1 MAMLGASLL
10 GIAADARAAI
20 KLPRLVSDN
29 MVLQRDAPLVI
40 WGWAHRGER
49 IVIDFHGARLKTRT
63 NAQGRWQVTLP
74 PQPAGGPFDMKLRGK
89 NVVVVKNILM
99 GDVWLASGQ
108 SNMEFPLVAHDGF
121 GGVLDA
127 AHEQSAANFPQIRLF
142 LVERA
147 TAMTPRADVTS
158 AGWVVVTPATVANF
172 SAVAY
177 LFGRELHRR
186 FGVPVGLIDST
197 WGGTPAETWT
207 SANSLQAFPEF
218 AAAAQREASIPASA
232 SKEYESYLKT
242 KSEWYKAHGNDDRG
256 RIDGH
261 DVWAARGFDDSRWP
275 TVIEPQPWSRKAVEN
290 FDGTLWMRKVVLVPE
305 NHAGDTLHVHLSRLL
320 QADTTYFNGRK
331 IGQTRGESTERDY
344 EVPGEVVLAGR
355 NVVAVRLEG
364 QNQAGD
370 GFVGMHGDA
379 GDMYVDISGTIVSLA
394 GAWSFQS
401 GPDLTGLPKPPPL
414 AEFLTSVPQAPSL
427 LFNGM
432 IAPLTPYRL
441 KGVIWYQGE
450 TNVGRAPQ
458 YKKLFPALIKDWRAA
473 WGYDMPFL
481 FVQLAGYGH
490 DRPEPTESPWA
501 ELREAQ
507 AGALALPLTGM
518 ATAIDVGDENDVHP
532 KNKQAVAHRLALA
545 AGKVAYHQPG
555 VAAGPS
561 YKSMAIEDEQIRIR
575 FSDIGGGLRIPKG
588 AEDLQGFA
596 VAAAMGDFVWAVANI
611 DGDSVVVSNPS
622 IRDPVAVR
630 YDWSNTP
637 HGNLVN
643 KEGLPA
649 VPFRTDGTSD

>member
-1 MAMLGASLL
+1 
-10 GIAADARAAI
+10 
-20 KLPRLVSDN
+20 
-29 MVLQRDAPLVI
+29 
-40 WGWAHRGER
+40 
-49 IVIDFHGARLKTRT
+49 
-63 NAQGRWQVTLP
+63 
-74 PQPAGGPFDMKLRGK
+74 
-89 NVVVVKNILM
+89 
-99 GDVWLASGQ
+99 
-108 SNMEFPLVAHDGF
+108 
-121 GGVLDA
+121 
-127 AHEQSAANFPQIRLF
+127 
-142 LVERA
+142 
-147 TAMTPRADVTS
+147 
-158 AGWVVVTPATVANF
+158 
-172 SAVAY
+172 VAY

-481 FVQLAGYGH
+481 FVQLTGMIGRSPPNRRGRNCAKPRRAHWPCPSREWRPPSMWATRTTCIRRTNRRWRIAWRWPRARWRITNRGWLRVRAINPWRSRMSRFAFGFPTSAAGSGSRRARRICR
-490 DRPEPTESPWA
+490 DSPSRPPWA
-501 ELREAQ
+501 TSYGRW
-507 AGALALPLTGM
+507 PTST
-518 ATAIDVGDENDVHP
+518 ATA
-532 KNKQAVAHRLALA
+532 
-545 AGKVAYHQPG
+545 
-555 VAAGPS
+555 S
-561 YKSMAIEDEQIRIR
+561 
-575 FSDIGGGLRIPKG
+575 
-588 AEDLQGFA
+588 
-596 VAAAMGDFVWAVANI
+596 W
-611 DGDSVVVSNPS
+611 
-622 IRDPVAVR
+622 
-630 YDWSNTP
+630 
-637 HGNLVN
+637 
-643 KEGLPA
+643 
-649 VPFRTDGTSD
+649 